1 MVDVSAQVRKH
12 ATDIRLFRRAL
23 FSDSSDSSAW
33 VSSGAPQ
40 LMPSLRRL
48 GPIKSASDRHAEL
61 GSDGSIVDEAAFTAN
76 ISATIDGLLEA
87 ASVAAA

>member
-1 MVDVSAQVRKH
+1 
-12 ATDIRLFRRAL
+12 
-23 FSDSSDSSAW
+23 
-33 VSSGAPQ
+33 
-40 LMPSLRRL
+40 MPSLRRL